1 MPSPQPRPLHP
12 SNPDD
17 ANVMAEIGGT
27 LGPFF
32 AVKVSPDAEWAKSL
46 VRGSDANAMEL

>member
-1 MPSPQPRPLHP
+1 
-12 SNPDD
+12 
-17 ANVMAEIGGT
+17 MAELAST

-46 VRGSDANAMEL
+46 VRGSGSNDSAMEL